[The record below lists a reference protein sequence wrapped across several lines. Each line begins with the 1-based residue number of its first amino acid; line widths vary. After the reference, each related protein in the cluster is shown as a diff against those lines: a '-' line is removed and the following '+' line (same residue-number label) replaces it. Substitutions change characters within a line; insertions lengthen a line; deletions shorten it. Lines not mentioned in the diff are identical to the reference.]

1 MNTPRR
7 YKIVGLLFAG
17 SAINYLD
24 RVNISVAAPAMMLAN
39 GWRKDQFGLVFS
51 VFLLGYGLMQ
61 IPAGFLADRG
71 SPRRLLAVAFC
82 GFSLFTALTPLGAHD
97 LVWLLLVR
105 LLMGACEA
113 PTFPATTALN
123 SRWFPAN
130 EFGRAQTLSL
140 AGGSFGQMVAYPL
153 TAWIVIEI
161 SWQAAFYVSAMLG
174 FLWVVSWLWHSTDR
188 PRDHPAIGLQE
199 VSLIEEANPLEETQ
213 RISLRVLLTSAP
225 VVYLGASA
233 VCFGFLVWTFIFWFP
248 TYLIEARRVSLATV
262 GTIGVVIQVCGF
274 LGTVTSGLVSDAI
287 LRRTLKPSLA
297 RPKFAGACVGAS
309 VILLL
314 CAALT
319 ASTVLCVCLFGLF
332 YCCVMA
338 VNVAYLA
345 TPTALL
351 PRQSASIFGIVN
363 CCASFGA
370 VCGPALVGHIVAH
383 AANWQRSF
391 AIVGAVGLVC
401 GVLLFCVPVRRL
413 DLPDVIHEQLL
424 EQ

>member
-17 SAINYLD
+17 SAINYID

-39 GWRKDQFGLVFS
+39 GWRKDEFGLVFS

-61 IPAGFLADRG
+61 IPAGLLADRG

-82 GFSLFTALTPLGAHD
+82 GFSLFTALTPLGAHA
-97 LVWLLLVR
+97 LVWLLLTR

-113 PTFPATTALN
+113 STFPATTALN
-123 SRWFPAN
+123 SRWFPSN

-161 SWQAAFYVSAMLG
+161 SWQAAFYVSAVLG
-174 FLWVVSWLWHSTDR
+174 FLWVVTWLWNSTDR
-188 PRDHPAIGLQE
+188 PRDHPNIGLQE
-199 VSLIEEANPLEETQ
+199 VSLIEGVKPLEETQ
-213 RISLRVLLTSAP
+213 GISLRALLTSAP

-233 VCFGFLVWTFIFWFP
+233 MCFGFVVWTFIFWFP
-248 TYLIEARRVSLATV
+248 TYLMEARGVSLATV
-262 GTIGVVIQVCGF
+262 GTLGVGIQVCGF

-287 LRRTLKPSLA
+287 LHRKFKPSVA
-297 RPKFAGACVGAS
+297 RPKFAGACVVAAVIFLIGA
-309 VILLL
+309 
-314 CAALT
+314 AMT
-319 ASTVLCVCLFGLF
+319 PSTILCVCLFALF
-332 YCCVMA
+332 YCFVMA
-338 VNVAYLA
+338 ANVAYLA
-345 TPTALL
+345 TPAALH
-351 PRQSASIFGIVN
+351 PWQSASIFGIIN

-401 GVLLFCVPVRRL
+401 AVFLFCVPVRRL
-413 DLPDVIHEQLL
+413 DLPDVIHAKFLKQ
-424 EQ
+424 